1 MSKKKLFYILLAF
14 LFSFSIVTA
23 AEFLACPEVSDRSDC
38 FVNDVVNGQVIPRMY
53 KYDTTSGVLSPLLAP
68 TQINSEAL
76 TLSNINF
83 NDLVKKES
91 TPTLFLPVL
100 PSGARKGITIL
111 TYATLEALQEKV
123 EQSSGEE
130 KTKAQQE
137 LDEAIEEARKE
148 VSVSAPSTSQV
159 QKGTVGAKVEGATV
173 YEGCRNKRFGLVG
186 ASNTVDEWEGK
197 PLDPARRNVN
207 IIQEFCPGATVF
219 LKAVGGANPEAQA
232 SLLEQVLANDNLD
245 YVIIDPS
252 ANGQGDFSGWDSER
266 YTAAAIKLAEMVKEK
281 DSDTEVI
288 MLTNTPTKGAAGGY
302 GTPTAVQRI
311 KDFNAD
317 LLDYHLGREDL
328 IDYPVD
334 TYSAIESSPGSD
346 TCGYCGNDKGGLG
359 DGIHF
364 GPTGRKRVMKAVMDK
379 VFGAPTTET
388 VVTNTAVS
396 STSSTMAENCLDK
409 NRCDE
414 IDKVW
419 LFIVKWINSARNGH
433 IFDTVKGSFRPYQ
446 EARPTVVVTPGV
458 PTPTVSVT
466 GIEPLA
472 MNGGDPYLRAFMR
485 MITKYEAA
493 SKICNGISPYQTLV
507 GGTMKSDP
515 QGRYGGKLSGGCFG
529 NYFNGFN
536 GHPNIAVEWREGS
549 KTSDAAGRY
558 QFLESSWQSKYAPL
572 TSKGV
577 NDFSP
582 QNQDETVHNWLKNK
596 GIDQILRSAGPNPD
610 PNSESFKDTWQT
622 IMEAKRIGK
631 EWASLPYGCYDNQ
644 GCHLRESKTFRESA
658 QVYVL
663 LLREELGISSPGI
676 PSPSFPSTGGATLSA
691 CPPEMANID
700 NKYCIDKW
708 EATVVD
714 KNTEAEA
721 SPHYIPLR
729 TGPITADYQYNQFV
743 NRETTPA
750 GYPMPERGAEAN
762 ANFVAM
768 AVSVPGKIPASFV
781 TREAAKQACNQN
793 AGKRLCTQQEWY
805 KSCAGPDGP
814 SFLQAAY
821 PYGSTYQG
829 GKCNVA
835 IASPWP
841 PSVIGRTSNGNDM
854 MDPRIGTVEG
864 TNGQLMKQPTGAFSE
879 CSNSYGVFD
888 MVGNVHEIVADT
900 APGSQCSGGQCAVFV
915 GSHYARPGQG
925 QTPESQGC
933 QEDTTA
939 HDQVGYTDYS
949 VGFRCCATL
958 SAIN

>member
-1 MSKKKLFYILLAF
+1 M
-14 LFSFSIVTA
+14 
-23 AEFLACPEVSDRSDC
+23 ERSWKS
-38 FVNDVVNGQVIPRMY
+38 
-53 KYDTTSGVLSPLLAP
+53 KYDK
-68 TQINSEAL
+68 
-76 TLSNINF
+76 F
-83 NDLVKKES
+83 
-91 TPTLFLPVL
+91 
-100 PSGARKGITIL
+100 
-111 TYATLEALQEKV
+111 
-123 EQSSGEE
+123 
-130 KTKAQQE
+130 
-137 LDEAIEEARKE
+137 
-148 VSVSAPSTSQV
+148 
-159 QKGTVGAKVEGATV
+159 
-173 YEGCRNKRFGLVG
+173 
-186 ASNTVDEWEGK
+186 
-197 PLDPARRNVN
+197 
-207 IIQEFCPGATVF
+207 
-219 LKAVGGANPEAQA
+219 
-232 SLLEQVLANDNLD
+232 
-245 YVIIDPS
+245 
-252 ANGQGDFSGWDSER
+252 
-266 YTAAAIKLAEMVKEK
+266 
-281 DSDTEVI
+281 
-288 MLTNTPTKGAAGGY
+288 
-302 GTPTAVQRI
+302 
-311 KDFNAD
+311 
-317 LLDYHLGREDL
+317 
-328 IDYPVD
+328 
-334 TYSAIESSPGSD
+334 
-346 TCGYCGNDKGGLG
+346 
-359 DGIHF
+359 
-364 GPTGRKRVMKAVMDK
+364 
-379 VFGAPTTET
+379 
-388 VVTNTAVS
+388 
-396 STSSTMAENCLDK
+396 
-409 NRCDE
+409 
-414 IDKVW
+414 
-419 LFIVKWINSARNGH
+419 
-433 IFDTVKGSFRPYQ
+433 
-446 EARPTVVVTPGV
+446 
-458 PTPTVSVT
+458 
-466 GIEPLA
+466 
-472 MNGGDPYLRAFMR
+472 
-485 MITKYEAA
+485 
-493 SKICNGISPYQTLV
+493 
-507 GGTMKSDP
+507 
-515 QGRYGGKLSGGCFG
+515 
-529 NYFNGFN
+529 
-536 GHPNIAVEWREGS
+536 
-549 KTSDAAGRY
+549 
-558 QFLESSWQSKYAPL
+558 